1 MKLKLAFWSA
11 VLLAVLGAHAPESA
25 LFYFFAT
32 HLLIASAG
40 LLMLRLER
48 KPRPGRE
55 QPPGGA
61 KNSAAAPR
69 AKAG

>member
-11 VLLAVLGAHAPESA
+11 VLLAVVGAHAPERA

-32 HLLIASAG
+32 HLFVASTG
-40 LLMLRLER
+40 LLMFRLEH
-48 KPRPGRE
+48 KP
-55 QPPGGA
+55 PPGPKEPGTGR
-61 KNSAAAPR
+61 KTPAPAPK

>member
-11 VLLAVLGAHAPESA
+11 VLLAVLGAHSPESA

-32 HLLIASAG
+32 HLLAASAG
-40 LLMLRLER
+40 ILMFRLEH
-48 KPRPGRE
+48 KPRSGQEKPAAGR
-55 QPPGGA
+55 
-61 KNSAAAPR
+61 KAPAPTPK

>member
-40 LLMLRLER
+40 LLMLRLEQR
-48 KPRPGRE
+48 PRPGQE
-55 QPPGGA
+55 QQTGGA
-61 KNSAAAPR
+61 KSPAAAPK